1 MIGMEGQ
8 FELKFTINALF
19 FKKEEEMEII
29 VCLKQVPDTEAE
41 IRPTS
46 DFTAINYEGVKFVIN
61 VYDEYA
67 VEEALRVKEHLG
79 EATVTIV
86 TLGPDRAVESIRT
99 ALAMGA
105 DKAVHLDDPAFF
117 GGDPYG
123 IAKALAK
130 AIGGM
135 KYDIIFCGKQAIDDD
150 LAQVGNILGEFLNV
164 PSVTG
169 IVKFDLSEDKKKA
182 TVQRQIE
189 GGLEVLEVPLPA
201 VFAATKGLNEPR
213 YPSLPGIMKAKKKE
227 LTPVK
232 LGDLGLNE
240 EEVGEKGA
248 LTRVLKF
255 SLPPMRQAGKVVD
268 GDTPEVKAAN
278 LAKLLREEAKVI

>member
-1 MIGMEGQ
+1 MEGQ

-79 EATVTIV
+79 IV